1 MKKMRS
7 IFFALIATGAVTLSL
22 GGLSESEAGLVIQRL
37 HIGETPVTVMRK
49 SDSPPAPAI
58 VIAHGFSGSQQLMAP
73 IARTLARNNYV
84 AVTFDFS
91 GHGRNPRPMPGG
103 LAKLETSTAALLKD
117 IDEVV
122 RFAQRQPWA
131 DGRVAL
137 VGHSMA
143 TDLVVRHAISDPQI
157 AAVAAFSFFG
167 EGVTRDQ
174 PKNLIIIDGAWESQ
188 RLIEAGVRVVSQAA
202 GGTAQAGVTYGDIA
216 RGTGRRLA
224 IARGV
229 EHIGVLYSRDA
240 MTETLNWVNAA
251 FGRSESGY
259 IDARGPW
266 LALLFAGLIALMR
279 PLAQFLPQV
288 SPVPLGAG
296 LPWRRLAP
304 IAIAPALLTPL
315 ILWKAPT
322 DFLPILLGDYL
333 VAHLAVY
340 GVLIFAGLWLAQG
353 GLPVFRPPRWKPL
366 LIAAVA
372 LAALHARSRP
382 AARRL
387 CHLLPADGRSRAA
400 CPNNVY
406 RLRALFSRRRM
417 DDARPGRRARRLCLQ
432 QVLLHRLTCDR
443 GGAESKAA
451 VLSRHYRHRHR
462 HSVDGLWAGGEMG
475 LCAHARSARL
485 GARRSLRPRLGAG
498 RHVPDRRL
506 SLARLPSKREIG
518 EMREEGHGETCGD
531 RQRRRAREGAA
542 QRDEQSRP
550 SQEIAEKAGWRRPAP
565 GECLQTKNADGFE
578 RHEDQDPVDEL
589 RVYHEGAHARSAGRL
604 ALGQ

>member
-7 IFFALIATGAVTLSL
+7 IFFALIAIGAVTLSL
-22 GGLSESEAGLVIQRL
+22 RGLSESEAGLVIQRL

-73 IARTLARNNYV
+73 IATTLARNNYV

-91 GHGRNPRPMPGG
+91 GHGRNPTPMPGG
-103 LAKLETSTAALLKD
+103 LAKLETSTAALLND

-143 TDLVVRHAISDPQI
+143 TDLVVRHAIRDPQI

-188 RLIEAGVRVVSQAA
+188 RLIEAGVRVISQAV

-372 LAALHARSRP
+372 LAAMYTLVLGLPLDAYVISYLPTGVRAPLVPIMFVGCALYFLADEWMTRGP
-382 AARRL
+382 GAARGGYVFSKFCFIASL
-387 CHLLPADGRSRAA
+387 AIA
-400 CPNNVY
+400 V
-406 RLRALFSRRRM
+406 ALN
-417 DDARPGRRARRLCLQ
+417 PRRLFFL
-432 QVLLHRLTCDR
+432 VIIAIVIVFLLTVYGLVGRWVYARTRDPR
-443 GGAESKAA
+443 VGA
-451 VLSRHYRHRHR
+451 
-462 HSVDGLWAGGEMG
+462 
-475 LCAHARSARL
+475 L
-485 GARRSLRPRLGAG
+485 GAAFG
-498 RHVPDRRL
+498 
-506 SLARLPSKREIG
+506 LAWALAVTFPI
-518 EMREEGHGETCGD
+518 
-531 RQRRRAREGAA
+531 
-542 QRDEQSRP
+542 
-550 SQEIAEKAGWRRPAP
+550 
-565 GECLQTKNADGFE
+565 
-578 RHEDQDPVDEL
+578 VD
-589 RVYHEGAHARSAGRL
+589 
-604 ALGQ
+604 